1 MSDYKPPFE
10 MTETIAN
17 LTAEIAELAGEI
29 SVYEGLTTNPKLRRE
44 NRIRTIYSSLAI
56 EQNTLTIDQ
65 VTDVI
70 NGKRVLAPPAD
81 IKEVQNAYEIYNRLD
96 ALNPLSMDDLL
107 VAHEVMMNDLIKEAG
122 RFRSKNAGIYA
133 EETLV
138 HAGTPANY
146 VPEVMNDLFDWLE
159 KSSLH
164 PIIKACIFHYEF
176 EFIHPFAD
184 GNGRIGRLWHTLIL
198 SKWKPFFAWVPVESL
213 IHDNQQEYYDALG
226 KANYCD
232 TINPFVEYMLQLL
245 KEALLEIKTTTQDV
259 GENVG
264 ENVGDN
270 EKQLLELLQD
280 NPKLSATKAAKQ
292 VGLSSRQ
299 VERIIKRLKDSGKL
313 VRHGS
318 DRGGY
323 WEVVK

>member
-44 NRIRTIYSSLAI
+44 NRIRTIHSSLAI

-122 RFRSKNAGIYA
+122 RFRSKNEGIYA

-159 KSSLH
+159 KSNLH

-184 GNGRIGRLWHTLIL
+184 GNGRI
-198 SKWKPFFAWVPVESL
+198 
-213 IHDNQQEYYDALG
+213 
-226 KANYCD
+226 
-232 TINPFVEYMLQLL
+232 
-245 KEALLEIKTTTQDV
+245 
-259 GENVG
+259 
-264 ENVGDN
+264 
-270 EKQLLELLQD
+270 
-280 NPKLSATKAAKQ
+280 
-292 VGLSSRQ
+292 
-299 VERIIKRLKDSGKL
+299 
-313 VRHGS
+313 
-318 DRGGY
+318 
-323 WEVVK
+323 

>member
-1 MSDYKPPFE
+1 
-10 MTETIAN
+10 MTETIAY

-29 SVYEGLTTNPKLRRE
+29 SVYEGLNTNPILRRE
-44 NRIRTIYSSLAI
+44 NRIKTIHSSLAI

-81 IKEVQNAYEIYNRLD
+81 IKEVQNAYEIYVRLD
-96 ALNPLSMDDLL
+96 ALDPFSMNDLL
-107 VAHEVMMNDLIKEAG
+107 SAHEVMMKGLIKEAG
-122 RFRSKNAGIYA
+122 RFRSENAGVYA
-133 EETLV
+133 GDALI

-146 VPEVMNDLFDWLE
+146 VPEVMRDLFDWL
-159 KSSLH
+159 KDSPLH

-198 SKWKPFFAWVPVESL
+198 AKWKPFFAWVPVESL
-213 IHDNQQEYYDALG
+213 IHDDQQGYYDALG
-226 KANYCD
+226 DANKSNK
-232 TINPFVEYMLQLL
+232 IGPFVEYMLDLL
-245 KEALLEIKTTTQDV
+245 KKALIEVKKTAQ
-259 GENVG
+259 
-264 ENVGDN
+264 NVGDN
-270 EKQLLELLQD
+270 VGDNVGETAAQILRLLQD
-280 NPKLSATKAAKQ
+280 DPKLSAAKTAEKT
-292 VGLSSRQ
+292 GLSSRQ
-299 VERIIKRLKDSGKL
+299 VERIIKKLKEEGRL

-323 WEVVK
+323 WEVK